1 MHSAVA
7 SVKIDSTAFRSN
19 DDGTWTVLDDTK
31 VIVTSEGSPN
41 GTILL
46 PEGTCIQAQMFNTNG
61 VDLLDLLNVKYG
73 RYADN

>member
-1 MHSAVA
+1 MNPAIA

-31 VIVTSEGSPN
+31 IVVMSDQLPH

-46 PEGTCIQAQMFNTNG
+46 PEGTRIRAQMFNPNG
-61 VDLLDLLNVKYG
+61 IDLLEVLNVKYG
-73 RYADN
+73 RKTIG

>member
-1 MHSAVA
+1 MSTEVA

-31 VIVTSEGSPN
+31 VIVMSDGPPH

-46 PEGTCIQAQMFNTNG
+46 PEGTRIQAQMFNTNG
-61 VDLLDLLNVKYG
+61 IDLLDLLNVKYG
-73 RYADN
+73 RYAEN